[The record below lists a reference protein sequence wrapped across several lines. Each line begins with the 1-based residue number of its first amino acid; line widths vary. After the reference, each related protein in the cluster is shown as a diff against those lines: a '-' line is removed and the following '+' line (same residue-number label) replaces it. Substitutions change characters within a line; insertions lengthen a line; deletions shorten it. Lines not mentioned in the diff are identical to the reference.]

1 VRRSRRVGR
10 PKQKPPQAKALLTR
24 RVRRLI
30 DLAYDGNLRTASL
43 TTGLPYTTLRSLYTG
58 RTLNPGIRTLQILA
72 DRHGFSESW
81 FLRDWEHEELPMGGL
96 VGRLSNEQG
105 KPRERRYDR
114 ETRVPYAAWPL
125 IEVYTLL
132 GEYLDDL
139 PPSPSRPIL
148 GDANDGREVCRRLTA
163 FLFAPLLAAEKLG
176 EPTKLP
182 GEFIENLEPK
192 LKALQALGRLWEQA
206 LPELLG
212 KARAW
217 AQEHGKGPPDW
228 MGYHPDREGAGGRP
242 KASA

>member
-1 VRRSRRVGR
+1 MRRAPRVGR

-30 DLAYDGNLRTASL
+30 DLAYDGNLRTASM

-58 RTLNPGIRTLQILA
+58 RTVNPGIATLRVLA
-72 DRHGFSESW
+72 ARHGIPDAW
-81 FLRDWEHEELPMGGL
+81 FLREDQPERLPMGGL
-96 VGRLSNEQG
+96 VARLPNARG
-105 KPRERRYDR
+105 KPRDRHYDR

-148 GDANDGREVCRRLTA
+148 GDAADGDEVCRRLTE
-163 FLFAPLLAAEKLG
+163 FLFAPLLAAETLG
-176 EPTKLP
+176 EPTALP
-182 GEFIENLEPK
+182 GEWIEDLEPK
-192 LKALQALGRLWEQA
+192 LKTLQALGRFWEQT
-206 LPELLG
+206 LPVLLG

-217 AQEHGKGPPDW
+217 AREHGKGLPDW
-228 MGYHPDREGAGGRP
+228 MGYHPDREGPGGRP
-242 KASA
+242 KGSA